1 VLEVNPMRITE
12 RVTVTLP
19 REILRDIAQ
28 IETNRSRFVLEAVH
42 HELRRRK
49 HDELRR
55 SLRNPHPESV
65 ALAET
70 TAETRVREPIDEET
84 SDLLD
89 TSSGRPVRWTPGQGW
104 AEGKK

>member
-1 VLEVNPMRITE
+1 MRITE

-19 REILRDIAQ
+19 REIVRDIAH
-28 IETNRSRFVLEAVH
+28 IDPNRSRFVLEAVH
-42 HELRRRK
+42 HELKRRK

-55 SLRNPHPESV
+55 SLRNPHPESI

-70 TAETRVREPIDEET
+70 TAEPGIREPIDEET
-84 SDLLD
+84 SELLD

-104 AEGKK
+104 AEGRK